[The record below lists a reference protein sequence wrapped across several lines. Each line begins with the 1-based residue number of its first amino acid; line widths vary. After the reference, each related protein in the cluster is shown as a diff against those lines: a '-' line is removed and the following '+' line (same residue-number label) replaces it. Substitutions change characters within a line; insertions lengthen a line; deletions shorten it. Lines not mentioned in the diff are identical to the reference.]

1 MTDLSTGTAAPVGAP
16 KGSSSSADD
25 IVLDVDNLV
34 VEFRSGR
41 QRVQAVSGVT
51 FSVKVG
57 ETLGLV
63 GESGCGKSTTGRALV
78 QVQPPTSGV
87 VTYRGQNLS
96 ALSPRNLRRV
106 RTKIQMIFQDPISSL
121 NPRRRVRDIV
131 AEPLVIWGRGSKK
144 ERAAK
149 VNEMLEAVGIDPE
162 AAGDRR
168 PGEFSGGQ
176 CQRISIAR
184 ALMAE
189 PELLICDEPVSALD
203 VSVQAQILNL
213 MADLK
218 AKFGLTMV
226 FIAHDLGVVK
236 NVSDRVAVMYLGKL
250 VEVAGS
256 DELYRWPAH
265 PYTEALLASIPEP
278 DPDMKSD
285 HKGLSG
291 ELPSPLNPP
300 SGCRF
305 RTRCPYVQDRCA
317 EEEPLLRDIGPGH
330 QVACHF
336 PLPDPQVKGSSGG
349 KAVAGAGTGAG
360 KPPPLKTTPA
370 PTNAPDEPPKAKAPA
385 PAEAPAKAK
394 APAPA
399 KAPAAKPSAAA
410 KAPAGPAAKT
420 PAPKKEAPKTADP
433 KASTTD
439 TTPET
444 NDS

>member
-1 MTDLSTGTAAPVGAP
+1 MIEASDRTGPSDGHEDASAASASSGSSGSVGSSGSIGSNRSSGPGGSNGFDGTGSTGE
-16 KGSSSSADD
+16 DD
-25 IVLDVDNLV
+25 TVLEVQDLV
-34 VEFRSGR
+34 VEFRNGSR
-41 QRVQAVSGVT
+41 TVHAVSGVT
-51 FSVKVG
+51 FSVRTG

-78 QVQPPTSGV
+78 QVQRPTSGR

-96 ALSPRNLRRV
+96 ELSPRKLRQV

-131 AEPLVIWGRGSKK
+131 AEPLVIWGRGKK
-144 ERAAK
+144 DERRAK

-218 AKFGLTMV
+218 AQFGLTMV

-250 VEVAGS
+250 VEIADS
-256 DELYRWPAH
+256 DDLYRSAAH

-278 DPDMKSD
+278 DPDKRSE
-285 HKGLSG
+285 HEGLSG

-305 RTRCPYVQDRCA
+305 RTRCPYAQDVCA
-317 EEEPLLRDIGPGH
+317 EQEPLLREVAPGH
-330 QVACHF
+330 EVACHF
-336 PLPDPQVKGSSGG
+336 PLTGPNGSDD
-349 KAVAGAGTGAG
+349 AQAGAAGAEVDVGGVSPGSPGTGNTG
-360 KPPPLKTTPA
+360 
-370 PTNAPDEPPKAKAPA
+370 
-385 PAEAPAKAK
+385 
-394 APAPA
+394 
-399 KAPAAKPSAAA
+399 
-410 KAPAGPAAKT
+410 
-420 PAPKKEAPKTADP
+420 
-433 KASTTD
+433 
-439 TTPET
+439 
-444 NDS
+444 